1 MNELKTLAEIFAQPT
16 KPNRLYC
23 NIPDVYFIWHG
34 EWNDPEVMYQDKLFN
49 LPMDVE
55 TPLWGYYE
63 DYCEE
68 NGIEETDDGF
78 AEYVENNPEDVYE
91 ILNNLIEA
99 GIYKEV

>member
-1 MNELKTLAEIFAQPT
+1 MNNLKTLEEIFAPI

-34 EWNDPEVMYQDKLFN
+34 EWADPEVMYQDKLFN

-55 TPLWGYYE
+55 DLLWANYE
-63 DYCEE
+63 WDCEE
-68 NGIEETDDGF
+68 NGFEVIEENF
-78 AEYVENNPEDVYE
+78 AEYVENNSEDVYE

-99 GIYKEV
+99 WIYKEV